1 VSGIPDPGARIPP
14 SGPPLLAAFDIVV
27 PVSDEFFV
35 RVRVRGY
42 EVDTQGHLNWAQY
55 LHYAEH
61 ARWEYL
67 AAAGITQERLLASGI
82 GPAAL
87 DVQLSFRRELHGG
100 DEIDVSC
107 KFEFGAGKTFQV
119 RQDFRRAD
127 GLLAADLTSMTGL
140 IDLAERK
147 LVGNPAER
155 LRALATDLSVF
166 GVA

>member
-1 VSGIPDPGARIPP
+1 M
-14 SGPPLLAAFDIVV
+14 
-27 PVSDEFFV
+27 SDEFFV

-67 AAAGITQERLLASGI
+67 AAAGITQEGLLASGV

-87 DVQLSFRRELHGG
+87 DVHVTFRRELHGG
-100 DEIDVSC
+100 DEIDVGC
-107 KFEFGAGKTFQV
+107 QFTFDTSWTYQV
-119 RQDFRRAD
+119 KQDFRRTD
-127 GLLAADLTSMTGL
+127 GLLAAELTSTSGL

-147 LVGNPAER
+147 LVANPAER
-155 LRALATDLSVF
+155 LRALAADPSVL
-166 GVA
+166 GIP

>member
-1 VSGIPDPGARIPP
+1 M
-14 SGPPLLAAFDIVV
+14 
-27 PVSDEFFV
+27 SDEFFV

-42 EVDTQGHLNWAQY
+42 EIDTQGHLNWAQY

-67 AAAGITQERLLASGI
+67 AAAGITQEGLLATGI

-87 DVQLSFRRELHGG
+87 DVQVRFRRELHGG
-100 DEIDVSC
+100 DEIDVGC
-107 KFEFGAGKTFQV
+107 AFEFGAGKTFQV

-127 GLLAADLTSMTGL
+127 GLLAADLTSMSGL

-147 LVGNPAER
+147 LVANPAGR
-155 LRALATDLSVF
+155 LRELAADPSVL
-166 GVA
+166 GLL

>member
-1 VSGIPDPGARIPP
+1 
-14 SGPPLLAAFDIVV
+14 
-27 PVSDEFFV
+27 VSDQFFV

-61 ARWEYL
+61 ARWECL
-67 AAAGITQERLLASGI
+67 AAAGITQDALLASGI

-87 DVQLSFRRELHGG
+87 DVQVTFRRELHGG

-107 KFEFGAGKTFQV
+107 EFKFGTSRTFQV
-119 RQDFRRAD
+119 RQDFRRMD
-127 GLLAADLTSMTGL
+127 GLLAAELTSTTGL

-147 LVGNPAER
+147 LVANPAER
-155 LRALATDLSVF
+155 LRALAANPSVL
-166 GVA
+166 GI

>member
-1 VSGIPDPGARIPP
+1 M
-14 SGPPLLAAFDIVV
+14 

-42 EVDTQGHLNWAQY
+42 EIDTQGHLNWAQY

-67 AAAGITQERLLASGI
+67 AAAGITQEGLLASGI

-87 DVQLSFRRELHGG
+87 DVQVKFRRELHGG
-100 DEIDVSC
+100 DEIDVGC
-107 KFEFGAGKTFQV
+107 AFEFGAGKTFQV

-127 GLLAADLTSMTGL
+127 GLLAADLTSMSGL

-147 LVGNPAER
+147 LVANPAER
-155 LRALATDLSVF
+155 LRALAADPSVL
-166 GVA
+166 GLL

>member
-1 VSGIPDPGARIPP
+1 
-14 SGPPLLAAFDIVV
+14 V

-42 EVDTQGHLNWAQY
+42 EIDTQGHLNWAQY

-61 ARWEYL
+61 ARWECL

-87 DVQLSFRRELHGG
+87 DVRVKFRRELHGG
-100 DEIDVSC
+100 DEIDVGC
-107 KFEFGAGKTFQV
+107 VFEFGTGKTFQV
-119 RQDFRRAD
+119 RQDFRGLD

-147 LVGNPAER
+147 LVVNPAER
-155 LRALATDLSVF
+155 LRALAADPSVLGLS
-166 GVA
+166 

>member
-1 VSGIPDPGARIPP
+1 M
-14 SGPPLLAAFDIVV
+14 
-27 PVSDEFFV
+27 SDEFFV
-35 RVRVRGY
+35 RVKVRGY
-42 EVDTQGHLNWAQY
+42 EIDTQGHLNWAQY

-87 DVQLSFRRELHGG
+87 DVQVTFRHELHGG

-107 KFEFGAGKTFQV
+107 EFQFGTSRIFQV
-119 RQDFRRAD
+119 RQDFRRMD
-127 GLLAADLTSMTGL
+127 GLLAAELTSTTGL

-147 LVGNPAER
+147 LVADPAGR
-155 LRALATDLSVF
+155 LRALAADPAVL
-166 GVA
+166 GI

>member
-1 VSGIPDPGARIPP
+1 
-14 SGPPLLAAFDIVV
+14 
-27 PVSDEFFV
+27 VSDQFFV

-61 ARWEYL
+61 ARWECM
-67 AAAGITQERLLASGI
+67 AAAGITQDALLASGI

-87 DVQLSFRRELHGG
+87 DVQVKFRRELHGG

-107 KFEFGAGKTFQV
+107 EFEFGTGKTFQV
-119 RQDFRRAD
+119 RQNFRRMD

-147 LVGNPAER
+147 LVANPAER
-155 LRALATDLSVF
+155 LRALAADPAVL
-166 GVA
+166 GIGLG